1 MPYHMYPETPKLM
14 GPIVTGDVHV
24 FPPTKFYNVPEAT
37 GGKLRKAI
45 ALVC

>member
-24 FPPTKFYNVPEAT
+24 FPPTKFTTCQKRPVVSFV
-37 GGKLRKAI
+37 KQLH
-45 ALVC
+45 